1 MKKCECLHWARTF
14 EETLK
19 SIHHPHCEKRNI
31 EEEAKK
37 IIINLIKALE
47 YEGSMGD
54 GISDEFY
61 DKYIEAKFF
70 VGQKIF

>member
-1 MKKCECLHWARTF
+1 MSWVRTF

-19 SIHHPHCEKRNI
+19 SMHHPHCEKRNI

-37 IIINLIKALE
+37 HITNLIKALE

-61 DKYIEAKFF
+61 NKYIEAKFF
-70 VGQKIF
+70 VGQNI